1 MNFFNITL
9 YYQQNGTKANNVHDI
24 LIETVRA
31 LKEMNLVAD
40 NENTN
45 SLCTTSLGHAAYKGL
60 SLMTVMQKII
70 MSPIFF
76 L

>member
-1 MNFFNITL
+1 M
-9 YYQQNGTKANNVHDI
+9 KANSVHDV
-24 LIETVRA
+24 LIKTIRA

-40 NENTN
+40 IEKTE
-45 SLCTTSLGHAAYKGL
+45 SLYTTSLGHAAYKGL

>member
-1 MNFFNITL
+1 M
-9 YYQQNGTKANNVHDI
+9 KANSVHDV
-24 LIETVRA
+24 LIKTIRA

-40 NENTN
+40 IEKNE

>member
-1 MNFFNITL
+1 
-9 YYQQNGTKANNVHDI
+9 
-24 LIETVRA
+24 
-31 LKEMNLVAD
+31 MNLVAD
-40 NENTN
+40 IEKTE